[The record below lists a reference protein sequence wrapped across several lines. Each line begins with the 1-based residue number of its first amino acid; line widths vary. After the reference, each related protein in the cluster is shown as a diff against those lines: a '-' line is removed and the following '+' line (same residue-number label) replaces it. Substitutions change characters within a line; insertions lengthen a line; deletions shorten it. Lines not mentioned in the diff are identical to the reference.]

1 MEEARGIADGANVD
15 IGEIMVLNCR
25 YEITKFPKEK
35 ECTSFSL
42 LSEATKNKS
51 TYVGQNWDYRIG
63 VFENTVLVHIE
74 NPDGTKIFGMT
85 EAGQVIRNGF
95 NSNGIG
101 LCANNLQSIYDKS
114 GIGLPVTFVRREI
127 LNCKTFEEASS
138 LLENY
143 KRVVSCNYMLA
154 SIEDKAMDFEVY
166 PMGNDKIFPVNGIVA
181 HGNHFVVQP
190 EIHALDQSPRGDRLS
205 ELLAKKHG
213 EIDVEYIKKCLS
225 DHENYPKAICRH
237 PDNVTERVGR
247 RSITVASVIYDLNNG
262 EAHVCAG
269 PPCEGEY
276 IKYKL

>member
-1 MEEARGIADGANVD
+1 MKAFQLIKVKAETSYERGIQYGQQAKDKIIAGIKDYKWLFSETSDMSWDDIRKNALNYIPLIEEYFPDTMEEARGIADGANVD

-190 EIHALDQSPRGDRLS
+190 EIHALDQSPRGDRR
-205 ELLAKKHG
+205 
-213 EIDVEYIKKCLS
+213 
-225 DHENYPKAICRH
+225 N
-237 PDNVTERVGR
+237 
-247 RSITVASVIYDLNNG
+247 
-262 EAHVCAG
+262 
-269 PPCEGEY
+269 
-276 IKYKL
+276 